1 MRELLDEESVDRGLR
16 RVAGEILER
25 HHASRDLVL
34 IGVRRGGVPIAKSI
48 QTWIQRL
55 ENYAC
60 PLGSVDIT
68 LYRDDAATALA
79 NPRIGP
85 SEIPCGLDGKH
96 VVLVDDVVHT
106 GRTIRAALDALLDY
120 GRPKRIE
127 LSALVDRGGRELPI
141 QPDYL
146 VRRVQVAANDRVD
159 VVTGANGGWLV
170 LARPYSTPTMAPPPL
185 SPIRANEDPAV
196 RKDPPSGSGNGV
208 T

>member
-1 MRELLDEESVDRGLR
+1 MRELLDAESVDRGLR

-25 HHASRDLVL
+25 HQASRDLVL
-34 IGVRRGGVPIAKSI
+34 VGVRRGGVPLAQSI
-48 QTWIQRL
+48 QQWIYKL
-55 ENYAC
+55 EGYRI

-85 SEIPCGLDGKH
+85 SEIPIALDGKR
-96 VVLVDDVVHT
+96 VVLVDDVIYT

-120 GRPKRIE
+120 GRPSRIE

-146 VRRVQVAANDRVD
+146 VRSVQVSSSDRVD
-159 VVTGANGGWLV
+159 VVAATNGGWVV
-170 LARPYSTPTMAPPPL
+170 LARPYSTPTLAPPACP
-185 SPIRANEDPAV
+185 PAQGGTV
-196 RKDPPSGSGNGV
+196 P
-208 T
+208 